1 MYKATILKIKNVR
14 PHSNAD
20 RVLLATCHGNQV
32 VVGIDTK
39 EGDLGI
45 YFPTDGQLSH
55 EVCHYN
61 NLYREPSLNCDP
73 DGKTGMFD
81 TNRRVRT
88 QKFRGEISDGFW
100 MPINML
106 DFIEN
111 KLNKKL
117 LPLDE
122 GLDLDE
128 IIGVPICQKYVNKST
143 LKAAK
148 QTQGKKTKTA
158 KTSAMFKEHYDTE
171 HFGKYLHEFK
181 KEELIV
187 ITEKLHGTSGRV
199 GYVLIEKDLTW
210 KDRLAKF
217 FGIKVEE
224 REWGYLNGTRRVVL
238 EETSGSQYHDPTIRE
253 IAFSK
258 FKENLRKG
266 ETFYFEIVGYETS
279 GTPIMPRVETKKLG
293 DKIFTERYGEV
304 MTYSYGCE
312 EKTCEIYVYRI
323 TITNEDG
330 QSVDLCWNDVKA
342 RSKEIGVNHVPEI
355 GTTSMDKLWDNNRTG
370 DERDVQQSLLEL
382 VDHLAQGT
390 SVLDHSHIKEGVC
403 VRIDQYGL
411 KPKVY
416 KHKSFNFKVLEGIAK
431 DSGVVDSEE
440 AQG

>member
-1 MYKATILKIKNVR
+1 
-14 PHSNAD
+14 
-20 RVLLATCHGNQV
+20 
-32 VVGIDTK
+32 
-39 EGDLGI
+39 
-45 YFPTDGQLSH
+45 
-55 EVCHYN
+55 
-61 NLYREPSLNCDP
+61 
-73 DGKTGMFD
+73 MFD
-81 TNRRVRT
+81 ANRRVRT

-100 MPINML
+100 TPINIL

-117 LPLDE
+117 LPPEE

-148 QTQGKKTKTA
+148 QTQGKKTKSA
-158 KTSAMFKEHYDTE
+158 KTSPMFKEHYDTE

-199 GYVLIEKDLTW
+199 GYVLIERDLTW

-217 FGIKVEE
+217 FGVKVEE
-224 REWGYLNGTRRVVL
+224 KEWGYLNGTRRVVL

-253 IAFSK
+253 IAFAK
-258 FKENLRKG
+258 LKDNLRKG

-279 GTPIMPRVETKKLG
+279 GVPIMPRVETKKLG
-293 DKIFTERYGEV
+293 DRSFTERYGEV
-304 MTYSYGCE
+304 MTYSYGCS

-330 QSVDLCWNDVKA
+330 QSVDLCWNDVKT
-342 RSKEIGVNHVPEI
+342 RSKEIGVNHVPEM
-355 GTTSMDKLWDNNRTG
+355 GTTSMDKLWDSNRTG

-390 SVLDHSHIKEGVC
+390 SALDHSHIKEGVC

-431 DSGVVDSEE
+431 DSGVIDSEE